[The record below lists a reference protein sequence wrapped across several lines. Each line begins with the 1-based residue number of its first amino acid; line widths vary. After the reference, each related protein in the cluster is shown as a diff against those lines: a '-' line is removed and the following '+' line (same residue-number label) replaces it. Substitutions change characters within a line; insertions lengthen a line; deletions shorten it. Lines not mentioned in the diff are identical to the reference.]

1 MNLIAVIVAIET
13 LAAFA
18 PPPMAITSDMMSG
31 IYVASSNE
39 IFHISH
45 DTIAESTSREESEL
59 LTGITDIAYSG
70 QWLYV
75 STPMKGQVLQ
85 FDRYLRYRGKVEPE
99 GQFYPEQLA
108 ITSDG
113 SLWCFDPLGKRMYS
127 FSSVGDPIE
136 NFRLPGT
143 SNFENPVLIGVAN
156 WKNILECIPLE
167 DSSQVMQWREI
178 GEVEAPIIWSESTHK
193 IVAGLSQTESV
204 DISDEVANIFL
215 CKNEILHYLVSD
227 KIVPCGLSAIEWDYS
242 MPAEI
247 VINLRETSAELYTID
262 DEYLIKVKIQWQS
275 Q

>member
-1 MNLIAVIVAIET
+1 
-13 LAAFA
+13 
-18 PPPMAITSDMMSG
+18 
-31 IYVASSNE
+31 
-39 IFHISH
+39 
-45 DTIAESTSREESEL
+45 
-59 LTGITDIAYSG
+59 
-70 QWLYV
+70 
-75 STPMKGQVLQ
+75 
-85 FDRYLRYRGKVEPE
+85 
-99 GQFYPEQLA
+99 
-108 ITSDG
+108 
-113 SLWCFDPLGKRMYS
+113 
-127 FSSVGDPIE
+127 
-136 NFRLPGT
+136 
-143 SNFENPVLIGVAN
+143 
-156 WKNILECIPLE
+156 
-167 DSSQVMQWREI
+167 MQWREI